1 MYHSYTEMDQ
11 VYVLYI
17 YLFAIN
23 LLLFTL
29 SVTPVTSCRL
39 GLTLNRT
46 LYMLRLI
53 GDASVWDHMYL
64 VVTDTLK
71 HDMKWFSSIFY

>member
-1 MYHSYTEMDQ
+1 MDQ

-29 SVTPVTSCRL
+29 SVTPLVFTSCRL